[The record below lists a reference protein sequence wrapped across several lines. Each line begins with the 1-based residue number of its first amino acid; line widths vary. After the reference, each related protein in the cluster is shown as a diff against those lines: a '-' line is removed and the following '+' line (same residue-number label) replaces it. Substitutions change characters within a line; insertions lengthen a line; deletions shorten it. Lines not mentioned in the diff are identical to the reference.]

1 MIRFFDLFFSSIAIL
16 FLMPIFLIVI
26 PILKITGEGEV
37 FYLQERVGKD
47 GKPFR
52 LIKFCTML
60 KNSESIGTGT
70 LTIKNDPR
78 VLPFGKFLRKTKINE
93 LPQLFNI
100 IFGNMSIIGP
110 RPQTDESFDK
120 FPSHLKND
128 LKKMKPGL
136 SGIGS
141 IFFSNEES
149 ILNKHQD
156 PLIFYKDHIA
166 PFKAELEIWYKE
178 NNNLILYFLLILFTI
193 FVMAGYPRVK
203 LYSIFSELP
212 EIPESLREILK

>member
-1 MIRFFDLFFSSIAIL
+1 MIRFFDLFFSSIAVL

-26 PILKITGEGEV
+26 PILKLTGEGEV

-47 GKPFR
+47 GNLFR

-70 LTIKNDPR
+70 LTIKDDPR
-78 VLPFGKFLRKTKINE
+78 VLPFGKYLRKTKINE

-100 IFGNMSIIGP
+100 IFGHMSIIGP
-110 RPQTDESFDK
+110 RPQTAESFDK

-166 PFKAELEIWYKE
+166 PFKGELEIWYKE

-203 LYSIFSELP
+203 LYSLFSELP
-212 EIPESLREILK
+212 EIPESLKEILK

>member
-1 MIRFFDLFFSSIAIL
+1 MIRFFDLLFSSIAIL

-47 GKPFR
+47 GNSFR

-78 VLPFGKFLRKTKINE
+78 VLPFGKFLRGTKINE

-100 IFGNMSIIGP
+100 IFGHMSIIGP

-120 FPSHLKND
+120 FPPHLKND

-149 ILNKHQD
+149 ILNEHQD

-193 FVMAGYPRVK
+193 FVMAGYPRTK

>member
-1 MIRFFDLFFSSIAIL
+1 
-16 FLMPIFLIVI
+16 
-26 PILKITGEGEV
+26 
-37 FYLQERVGKD
+37 
-47 GKPFR
+47 
-52 LIKFCTML
+52 
-60 KNSESIGTGT
+60 
-70 LTIKNDPR
+70 
-78 VLPFGKFLRKTKINE
+78 
-93 LPQLFNI
+93 
-100 IFGNMSIIGP
+100 MSIIGP

-120 FPSHLKND
+120 FPPHLKND

-149 ILNKHQD
+149 ILNEHQD

-193 FVMAGYPRVK
+193 FVMAGYPRAK

-212 EIPESLREILK
+212 EIPESLSEILK